1 MLNKQ
6 ERIESRRIYLRILTV
21 DDASDKYCSW
31 INDSDVNKYLV
42 SKRITK
48 EDLKIY
54 IDEKYNQPGCLFFGI
69 FLKENGEHIGNI
81 KLEPIDFKKKIATLG
96 MLIGVKNYWGKGYAT
111 ETLKM
116 LINYSFNIL
125 DLEEINLG
133 LLKQNIGALKA
144 YEKSGFKFYETN
156 GENYTL
162 KVLKKEYY
170 VI

>member
-6 ERIESRRIYLRILTV
+6 EKIENQRIYLRVLTV
-21 DDASDKYCSW
+21 NDASDKYCSW
-31 INDSDVNKYLV
+31 INDSEVNKYLV

-54 IDEKYNQPGCLFFGI
+54 IHEKYNQPDCLFFGI

-111 ETLKM
+111 ETLKT
-116 LINYSFNIL
+116 LISYSFNIL

-156 GENYTL
+156 GEIYKL
-162 KVLKKEYY
+162 KVLKKECY